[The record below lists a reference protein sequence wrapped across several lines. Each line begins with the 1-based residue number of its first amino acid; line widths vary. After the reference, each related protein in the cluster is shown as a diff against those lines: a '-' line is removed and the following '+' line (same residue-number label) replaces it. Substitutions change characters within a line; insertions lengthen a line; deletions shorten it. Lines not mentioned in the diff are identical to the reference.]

1 MKKLNFRPGVFFS
14 RLAGKIKKP
23 QKLRTKILLSISAV
37 FFLIIIIFSI
47 HILYMRKYGNIYD
60 GIEFSSAYCDRN
72 GKLLQIFLTEDEQ
85 YRLFKPIEE
94 YPPEFIE
101 ALLMQEDRYFYS
113 HFGINPV
120 AIFKAGWETYIKKSR
135 RMGASTITM
144 QTAKLKYNL
153 YTKSIGGKLKQIR
166 KAIYLELCFS
176 KDEILEAYLNLA
188 PCGGNIQGFETASW
202 YYFSKSIE
210 DLNLSENIM
219 LCVLPQN
226 PIKRSPTPQKTP
238 SELINAR
245 KVLFSSWVEKHPED
259 ADKEI
264 YMDMQISVDCSFPDY
279 ARHFTEMILY
289 EKDPA
294 SITVPNKQKNN
305 GPLPAKATTLNLDTQ
320 LKCEEIF
327 NAYMNKNKNFGIKN
341 GAVLLVDWKSME
353 IIANIGS
360 ADYYNDE
367 IEGKV
372 NATTSKR
379 SPGSTLKPFI
389 YAMALEQGLIHYRT
403 MLKDLP
409 STFNEYT
416 PDNYESIFKG
426 PVQAWFALG
435 DSRNIPAIYLEQHL
449 DKSRN
454 LYTFMQDSGVTG
466 LKESDHYGLSIVLG
480 TADVSMLEL
489 AKMYCTIANGGIQKN
504 ILYEKKYVQNSG
516 KRMLTEESS
525 FIVRKMLEENTP
537 PYQNK
542 PQLAK
547 NVPIAYKTGTS
558 IGFKDA
564 WSAAIFD
571 RYVIIVWVGNFNG
584 EGNNAF
590 LGRKMAAPLLFNIA
604 YSILSNTPEAELL
617 PEPEM
622 PEGVSLIDVCSVSGA
637 IPGPDCPQTEKA
649 YFIPGV
655 SPIEKCKIHRK
666 INIDTRT
673 GYRTD
678 ETNKPYIRTVV
689 REFWPSDLRALFD
702 QAGLPRILPPDYP
715 PSDSNFKNTAQGFPP
730 EIKSLLSGTD
740 YVYRPKS
747 PDKNK
752 ILLYAASDADTT
764 ELLWFD
770 GENFIGRANPSQ
782 ILEYQLKPGTHEITV
797 TDQKGRSDVV
807 VINVVETEY

>member
-1 MKKLNFRPGVFFS
+1 MIKINFRLPF
-14 RLAGKIKKP
+14 AGKFKKP
-23 QKLRTKILLSISAV
+23 QKLRTKILLGISAA
-37 FFLIIIIFSI
+37 FLLFILIFSI
-47 HILYMRKYGNIYD
+47 HIVYMRLYGNIFD
-60 GIEFSSAYCDRN
+60 GIEFSNSYSDRN
-72 GKLLQIFLTEDEQ
+72 GKLLQVFLTEDDQ
-85 YRLFKPIEE
+85 YRIYKPINEF
-94 YPPEFIE
+94 PDEFIE
-101 ALLMQEDRYFYS
+101 ALLMQEDKYFYS

-120 AIFKAGWETYIKKSR
+120 AIVKAGWETYVKKSR

-202 YYFSKSIE
+202 YYFGKGIE
-210 DLNLSENIM
+210 ELNLSENIM

-226 PIKRSPTPQKTP
+226 PIKRSPTPTRTP

-264 YMDMQISVDCSFPDY
+264 YMDMQLSVECRFPDN
-279 ARHFTEMILY
+279 ARHFTEMLLY
-289 EKDPA
+289 NDK
-294 SITVPNKQKNN
+294 ITSSNTIK
-305 GPLPAKATTLNLDTQ
+305 TTLNLDIQ
-320 LKCEEIF
+320 NKCEEI
-327 NAYMNKNKNFGIKN
+327 YESYLNKNRSFGIKN
-341 GAVLLVDWKSME
+341 AAVLLVDWKSME

-360 ADYYNDE
+360 ANYYDDS

-389 YAMALEQGLIHYRT
+389 YAMALEQGIIHYRT

-409 STFNEYT
+409 QTFNEYT

-426 PVQAWFALG
+426 PVQAWFALC
-435 DSRNIPAIYLEQHL
+435 DSRNIPAIYLESKL
-449 DKSRN
+449 DKERN
-454 LYTFMQDSGVTG
+454 LYTFLQDSGVTG
-466 LKESDHYGLSIVLG
+466 LKDSDHYGLSIVLG

-489 AKMYCTIANGGIQKN
+489 AKLYCTIANGGIQKE
-504 ILYEKKYVQNSG
+504 ILSERKYVQNTG
-516 KRMLTEESS
+516 KRMLTEESA
-525 FIVRKMLEENTP
+525 FIVRKMLEENVP

-542 PQLAK
+542 PKLEK
-547 NVPIAYKTGTS
+547 DVPIAYKTGTS

-584 EGNNAF
+584 EGNNSF

-604 YSILSNTPEAELL
+604 YSILSETPKEDLL

-622 PEGVSLIDVCSVSGA
+622 PEGVSIVDVCAVSGA
-637 IPGPDCPQTEKA
+637 IPGPDCTLTEPS

-655 SPIEKCKIHRK
+655 SPIDKCKIHRR

-678 ETNKPYIRTVV
+678 ETDKPYIKTVV
-689 REFWPSDLRALFD
+689 REFWPSDLRALFE

-715 PSDSNFKNTAQGFPP
+715 PTDTNLKNTTQGYPP
-730 EIKSLLSGTD
+730 EITSLLSGTD
-740 YVYRPKS
+740 YVYRQKS

-752 ILLYAASDADTT
+752 VLLYAASDADTT

-770 GENFIGRANPSQ
+770 GENFIGRASPSQ
-782 ILEYQLKPGTHEITV
+782 ILEYPYKPGIHEITV
-797 TDQKGRSDVV
+797 TDQKGRSDTV
-807 VINVVETEY
+807 VINVIGTEY